1 MHGTVCRLK
10 SSWRPSVVGTQT
22 SSLWMGAQFLEDDP
36 RHQSGRGAPE
46 LLTQRDGQ
54 TVGEEGDEQV
64 RLDAVRSLM
73 KNGAQTEV
81 PFACA
86 ERFLDK
92 TELHVTA
99 PDQFGIVGRQVGA
112 QQIPALAPADRAQ
125 LATIQLIRQRP
136 IARDFRPSPG

>member
-81 PFACA
+81 PFAGPVKPSIG
-86 ERFLDK
+86 FTTVIDVVLW
-92 TELHVTA
+92 HS
-99 PDQFGIVGRQVGA
+99 RQVG
-112 QQIPALAPADRAQ
+112 RATRPKRETVSN
-125 LATIQLIRQRP
+125 LNWLVRQW
-136 IARDFRPSPG
+136 AS